1 MDYKYIEQLLERY
14 WECSTTL
21 EEEAIL
27 RAFFSQDDVPEN
39 LSAYRD
45 LFVYEQKESANNR
58 LGDDFDK
65 KVLAKING
73 KKTVDARAS
82 ESSQGST
89 VRARRM
95 SLTLRLRPLY
105 KAVAIVAVLL
115 TIGNAIQTAVD
126 NSRANPALVKTNGL
140 AGGEQ
145 VAQTDTITAD
155 TVKQTRLAPAEITD
169 ISQPAAE
176 AAPVDAR
183 Q

>member
-27 RAFFSQDDVPEN
+27 RAFFSQDDVPES

-45 LFVYEQKESANNR
+45 LFVYEQKESAGNR

-65 KVLAKING
+65 KILAKING
-73 KKTVDARAS
+73 KKNVDARAS
-82 ESSQGST
+82 ESSQDPAK
-89 VRARRM
+89 VKARRM

-105 KAVAIVAVLL
+105 KAVAVVAVLL
-115 TIGNAIQTAVD
+115 TIGNAIQMAVD
-126 NSRANPALVKTNGL
+126 SNRAKPEFVKTNGL

-155 TVKQTRLAPAEITD
+155 TVKQTRLAPAEMTD
-169 ISQPAAE
+169 INRPAA
-176 AAPVDAR
+176 DAGT